1 MLRHIVMLTFK
12 DRQKV
17 TEISEQFKSMLIA
30 LEESVPELIRM
41 EVGLNVS
48 TKASAYDLVLTADFA
63 DENALD
69 KYRVHPEHVQVLE
82 FMRAVVEK
90 VAVVDYEV

>member
-1 MLRHIVMLTFK
+1 MLRHIVMVNFK
-12 DRQKV
+12 DRQKALQ
-17 TEISEQFKSMLIA
+17 ISKQFKEMLVR
-30 LEESVPELIRM
+30 LEESIPELIRM

-69 KYRVHPEHVQVLE
+69 KYRVHPEHVKVLE

-90 VAVVDYEV
+90 VAVVDYKV